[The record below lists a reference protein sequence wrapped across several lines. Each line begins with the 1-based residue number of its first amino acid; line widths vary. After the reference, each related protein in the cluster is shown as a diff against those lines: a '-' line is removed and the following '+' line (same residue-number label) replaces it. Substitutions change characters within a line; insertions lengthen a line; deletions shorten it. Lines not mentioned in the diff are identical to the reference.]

1 MYGLQRINEIGF
13 YIAYIKKYTI
23 SEMIKS
29 LYSQEN
35 EINIWGKVIKQLI
48 MKDFF
53 KALS

>member
-1 MYGLQRINEIGF
+1 
-13 YIAYIKKYTI
+13 
-23 SEMIKS
+23 MIKS

>member
-1 MYGLQRINEIGF
+1 MKQGF
-13 YIAYIKKYTI
+13 ILHKKYTI